1 MSPRLIIVFLGLGL
15 TPDGSMPPMLLERC
29 QVAAKLNKTRHL
41 PIINTGGDPRHTD
54 VTEAKM
60 MTDYMVTKLG
70 VKQDE
75 IIMEDTAV
83 STCTNAINTF
93 QIMEMIPNWI
103 GILHYHFQN
112 IILQFY
118 KVNTICPEQA
128 ICLDHLPKQED

>member
-1 MSPRLIIVFLGLGL
+1 MAPRLIIVCLGLGL
-15 TPDGSMPPMLLERC
+15 NPDGSMPPMLLERC

-41 PIINTGGDPRHTD
+41 PIINTGGDPRNTD
-54 VTEAKM
+54 VTEAKV

-93 QIMEMIPNWI
+93 KIMEMIPNWI
-103 GILHYHFQN
+103 GG
-112 IILQFY
+112 LQYNFSKY
-118 KVNTICPEQA
+118 YSTIFR
-128 ICLDHLPKQED
+128 DK